1 MFQIGC
7 SALFTKI
14 KACVRYFLSTFFP
27 QMIALQKLL
36 KNVFHFIL
44 KLFLFLRY
52 SIFGNFLSPFLHF
65 PDSKEEMEV
74 GYLLML

>member
-27 QMIALQKLL
+27 QMIAL
-36 KNVFHFIL
+36 FYFIL

-74 GYLLML
+74 EYLLMLSIGLH